1 MESTQ
6 DFKLV
11 NGTFSANDA
20 ANVLFS
26 LIGDKIKHHQLLLF
40 SNEERYGADIT
51 NSKIRIEQLTAMKEE
66 IADIIRDARE
76 DGMELEITSN
86 IQIVLKESVKATV

>member
-11 NGTFSANDA
+11 DGTFSANDA

-26 LIGDKIKHHQLLLF
+26 LIGDKIKYHQLLLF

-51 NSKIRIEQLTAMKEE
+51 NSKVRIQELTAVKEE
-66 IADIIRDARE
+66 IIEMIREARE
-76 DGMELEITSN
+76 QDMDLEILSN
-86 IQIVLKESVKATV
+86 IQVTMKKSVKTAV

>member
-6 DFKLV
+6 EFKLV
-11 NGTFSANDA
+11 DGTFSANNA
-20 ANVLFS
+20 ANVLFT

-40 SNEERYGADIT
+40 SNEERYGADLT
-51 NSKIRIEQLTAMKEE
+51 NSKIRIEQLTAMREE
-66 IADIIRDARE
+66 IADLIRDARE

-86 IQIVLKESVKATV
+86 IQIVMKKPVKAAV